1 MTSKPKISVLYLDD
15 ELHNLESFKAAYRKD
30 YTIFITDSPE
40 EAEEILKKEEIQI
53 VIADQRMPQIT
64 GVEFFDK
71 IRNHHSE
78 PVRILITGYTDIKA
92 AIDSINRGE
101 VFRFI
106 DKPWDHDY
114 VKNAIENAYDI
125 YRTRKEL
132 RERNSQLEKAYNELD
147 KFIYS
152 ASHDLRAPLMSVLGI
167 ARLAKLDTNFTRENI
182 DNYLDLIEQSV
193 KKLDTFIINII
204 DYYKNSR
211 SGTEISAV
219 DFKQLVDEIK
229 DSFHFIPGNEE
240 VRYEIQIEQEGP
252 FYSDPVKLRIILNN
266 LIGNALKYQKK
277 DNPEKFIKI
286 TIKSNAAA
294 GTIAIE
300 DNGIGIGETDLENVF
315 KMFFRGTSQ
324 NSGSG
329 IGLYVVNEAVHKLNG
344 RINVTSVQNGGTTFS
359 IEIPASEKNG

>member
-1 MTSKPKISVLYLDD
+1 MTIKPKISILYLDD

-30 YTIFITDSPE
+30 YTIFTTDDPE
-40 EAEEILKKEEIQI
+40 EAEEILKREEIQI

-64 GVEFFDK
+64 GVEFFEK
-71 IRNHHSE
+71 IRSHHSE

-114 VKNAIENAYDI
+114 VKTAIENAYDI

-132 RERNSQLEKAYNELD
+132 RERNLQLEKAYNELD

-152 ASHDLRAPLMSVLGI
+152 ASHDLRAPLMSILGI
-167 ARLAKLDTNFTRENI
+167 AQLAKLDTPFTRENI
-182 DNYLDLIEQSV
+182 DNYLNLIEQSV
-193 KKLDTFIINII
+193 KKLDTFILNII

-211 SGTEISAV
+211 SGTEINSV
-219 DFKQLVDEIK
+219 DFKQLVEDIK
-229 DSFHFIPGNEE
+229 DSFHFIPGNAE
-240 VRYEIQIEQEGP
+240 VRYDIKIEQEGE

-266 LIGNALKYQKK
+266 LLGNALKYQKK
-277 DNPEKFIKI
+277 DVSEKFIKI
-286 TIKSNAAA
+286 DIKS
-294 GTIAIE
+294 TPRKCFILVE
-300 DNGIGIGETDLENVF
+300 DNGIGIGENDLENIF

-344 RINVTSVQNGGTTFS
+344 NIKVSSTQNNGTTFS
-359 IEIPASEKNG
+359 IEIPSTPKND